1 LSNKNILL
9 LIFSALLLS
18 SCSKE
23 GYGVLLW
30 TTEDP
35 PILSGTVLPV
45 YIKSNINQVYVVG
58 VPGSSAKIEVP
69 LTQFEFIGGKRKA
82 RKWASEFFKF
92 ASTYAENLQDGLPV
106 REAADNSAKRAYRL
120 RQGEV
125 IKILDEANGQ
135 PPIST
140 TGDPLPGKWYRV
152 LTQEGVTGYCFS
164 YRLKI
169 FDSSERSIQASY
181 TDLKN
186 AEPDPDLDMV
196 LSKKWS
202 PESYM
207 QMVNSRRININ
218 ELEKNYHFDPGQDS
232 GIAKIVL
239 PDLEK
244 EFFYQSIVPD
254 GEKAWIFEGAGLQ
267 MHLRSNNTLA
277 VQYDNAGNVRTILFV
292 ALTADVEDLIVQ
304 ENTRRENQYKTIYN
318 QGPVFTSSNYG
329 TISFAENGTFTW
341 TSYELLVPQLI
352 SSQTSGTGRVQMDIF
367 ISTSLAER
375 YTGAFTLHF
384 TDINYNNL
392 ARFMYIID
400 NNGMRL
406 EAVPEYTIEDVTVT
420 RRDSSPM
427 VLYFFRDS
435 PL

>member
-1 LSNKNILL
+1 M
-9 LIFSALLLS
+9 
-18 SCSKE
+18 KE

-35 PILSGTVLPV
+35 PILSGSVLPV

-58 VPGSSAKIEVP
+58 VPGSSEKIEVP
-69 LTQFEFIGGKRKA
+69 LTQFEFIGSRRKA

-106 REAADNSAKRAYRL
+106 RESADNGAKRIYRL

-125 IKILDEANGQ
+125 IKILDEAQGQ

-140 TGDPLPGKWYRV
+140 TGDPLPGSWYRV

-169 FDSSERSIQASY
+169 FDSSERSIQTSY
-181 TDLKN
+181 TEHRDS
-186 AEPDPDLDMV
+186 EPDPDLDIV

-239 PDLEK
+239 PDLER
-244 EFFYQSIVPD
+244 EFLYQRIIPDD
-254 GEKAWIFEGAGLQ
+254 GEKAWIFEGSDLK
-267 MHLRSNNTLA
+267 MYLRSNNTLA
-277 VQYDNAGNVRTILFV
+277 VEYDNAGNTRTLLFV
-292 ALTADVEDLIVQ
+292 SLAADVEDLIVQ
-304 ENTRRENQYKTIYN
+304 ENTRRENQYMTIYN
-318 QGPVFTSSNYG
+318 EGPVFTSSNYG
-329 TISFAENGTFTW
+329 TISFSGNGAFTW
-341 TSYELLVPQLI
+341 TAYELLVPQLI
-352 SSQTSGTGRVQMDIF
+352 SSQTGGTGHVYMDLF
-367 ISTSLAER
+367 ISPSLEER
-375 YTGAFTLHF
+375 YTGAFTLNF
-384 TDINYNNL
+384 TDITSNNL
-392 ARFMYIID
+392 VRFMYIID

-406 EAVPEYTIEDVTVT
+406 EAVPDYVVEDVTVT
-420 RRDSSPM
+420 RRSSSPL
-427 VLYFFRDS
+427 VLYFFRDT

>member
-1 LSNKNILL
+1 M
-9 LIFSALLLS
+9 
-18 SCSKE
+18 KE

-35 PILSGTVLPV
+35 QILSGTVLPV

-58 VPGSSAKIEVP
+58 VPGGSGKIEVP
-69 LTQFEFIGGKRKA
+69 LTQFEFIGSKRKA

-106 REAADNSAKRAYRL
+106 RESADNGAKRIYRL
-120 RQGEV
+120 RMGEV
-125 IKILDEANGQ
+125 IKILDEAQGQ

-140 TGDPLPGKWYRV
+140 TGDPLPGSWYRV

-169 FDSSERSIQASY
+169 FDSSERSIQTSY
-181 TDLKN
+181 TDLRSS
-186 AEPDPDLDMV
+186 EPDPDLDMV

-207 QMVNSRRININ
+207 QMVNARRINID

-232 GIAKIVL
+232 GIAKIIL

-244 EFFYQSIVPD
+244 EFLYQRIIPED
-254 GEKAWIFEGAGLQ
+254 GEKAWIFEGSDLR

-277 VQYDNAGNVRTILFV
+277 VEYNNAGNTRTLLFV
-292 ALTADVEDLIVQ
+292 SLATDVDDLIIQ
-304 ENTRRENQYKTIYN
+304 ENARRDVQFKTIYN
-318 QGPVFTSSNYG
+318 QGPIFTSNNYG
-329 TISFAENGTFTW
+329 TIAFSENGSFTW
-341 TSYELLVPQLI
+341 TDYDLLVPQLI
-352 SSQTSGTGRVQMDIF
+352 SSQTAGRGRVYMDIF
-367 ISTSLAER
+367 ISPSLAER
-375 YTGAFTLHF
+375 YTGAFTFHF
-384 TDINYNNL
+384 TDISANNVV
-392 ARFMYIID
+392 RFMYIID

-406 EAVPEYTIEDVTVT
+406 EAVPEYAIEDVTVT
-420 RRDSSPM
+420 RRDSSPT
-427 VLYFFRDS
+427 VLYFFRDT